1 MRHFRYKA
9 EVDVDGREL
18 ARYYLS
24 QRDIKTIMNEIKNIQ
39 NDEDLE
45 IFMLKHGENIVDCLG
60 EQVDRI
66 EKELKNQHPEL
77 RHVDLEVL

>member
-1 MRHFRYKA
+1 M
-9 EVDVDGREL
+9 DVDGREL

-24 QRDIKTIMNEIKNIQ
+24 QRDINAIMAEIKAIQ
-39 NDEDLE
+39 GNEDLE
-45 IFMLKHGENIVDCLG
+45 RFMLKHGENIVDCLG

-66 EKELKNQHPEL
+66 EKELKAQHPEL